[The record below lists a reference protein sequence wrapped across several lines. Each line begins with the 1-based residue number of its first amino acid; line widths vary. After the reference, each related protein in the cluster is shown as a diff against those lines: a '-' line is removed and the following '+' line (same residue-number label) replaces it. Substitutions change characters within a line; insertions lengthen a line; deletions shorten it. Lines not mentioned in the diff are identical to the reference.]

1 MDKTMI
7 CGTGMGESQDE
18 RRDERRDR
26 CTSLALASS
35 GVPYV
40 AYQDGANGS
49 KANVMKY

>member
-26 CTSLALASS
+26 CTSL
-35 GVPYV
+35 
-40 AYQDGANGS
+40 YQDGANGS